1 MRKEL
6 IGAVSALALMTGA
19 AFAQGTSTTDSPATT
34 VNPPSAMEEAPAI
47 GGPTTD
53 TSPMTVTSA
62 EEMLG
67 RDVVGSDGEELGE
80 VEDVIIDPTSGQAR
94 QLVISSGG
102 FLGIG
107 EKQIAVD
114 FNRAKVQRGDGGTPI
129 IMLQNVTQ
137 ADVESMPEF
146 EYSDTMTS
154 LNRNSDTGTSTTT
167 APSTGAR

>member
-34 VNPPSAMEEAPAI
+34 VNPPSAMEEAP
-47 GGPTTD
+47 D

-67 RDVVGSDGEELGE
+67 RDVIGSDGEELGE

-114 FNRAKVQRGDGGTPI
+114 FTQAKVQRGDGGTPI
-129 IMLQNVTQ
+129 IKLQNVTQ

-146 EYSDTMTS
+146 QYSDTMTS

-167 APSTGAR
+167 APNTGAR